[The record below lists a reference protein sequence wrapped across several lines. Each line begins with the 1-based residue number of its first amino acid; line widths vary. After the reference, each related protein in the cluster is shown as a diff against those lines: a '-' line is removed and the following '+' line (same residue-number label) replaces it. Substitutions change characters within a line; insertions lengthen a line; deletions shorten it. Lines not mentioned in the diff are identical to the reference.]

1 MGFWKGLGKVLLKA
15 APIAAS
21 FIPGVGPLAAM
32 AIGGLSGAASKKIE
46 GGSWK
51 DALVSGGIG
60 AASGFGAGQVAKGLG
75 PSTGLLGKIGSGAK
89 TMLGGA
95 QGTGKLGNI
104 LNLASQGLSNI
115 PQGGG
120 NPQGG
125 GIGPS
130 NIPSIQ
136 APSVGG
142 NAVPRPN
149 MMDAINRGR
158 KMANPSYAY

>member
-1 MGFWKGLGKVLLKA
+1 
-15 APIAAS
+15 
-21 FIPGVGPLAAM
+21 
-32 AIGGLSGAASKKIE
+32 
-46 GGSWK
+46 
-51 DALVSGGIG
+51 
-60 AASGFGAGQVAKGLG
+60 
-75 PSTGLLGKIGSGAK
+75 
-89 TMLGGA
+89 MLGGA

-115 PQGGG
+115 PQGQGGG

-142 NAVPRPN
+142 AVPRPN